1 MPKGK
6 FRKEDLASLSLAMP
20 QVKFKSKRMNYL
32 ALHQQYKEETISGR
46 YITLEHIEPLVLKQ
60 QAEII
65 GQSVLGKPIYKLQF
79 GTGKIRILMWSQMHG
94 NESTTTKA
102 LFDFINFLHSNTKES
117 NVILDHFTFC
127 MLPMLNPDGAKLY
140 TRENANGIDLNRDAQ
155 NLSQP
160 ESMVLRKTFETF
172 QPNYCY
178 NLHDQR
184 TIYGAGESGNT
195 ATVSFLA
202 PAFNKN
208 RDINDVRIKA
218 MNVIVAM
225 NKALQQFIPNQV
237 GRFDDSFNLNC
248 VGDTFQYLKVPTI
261 LFEAGHFANDFER
274 EITRKY
280 IFIAFISGIGFLNE
294 NDIVLNEIDN
304 YLKIPQNKVV
314 FYDFVYKNVKINYDG
329 NEKIINFAAQ
339 FKEVLNNKKVF
350 FEAEIAQIDN
360 LENYFGHLELDA
372 KGETYNDG
380 ESNLPILEK
389 KANFYLGEIEIVN
402 GALLK

>member
-1 MPKGK
+1 M
-6 FRKEDLASLSLAMP
+6 D
-20 QVKFKSKRMNYL
+20 YL
-32 ALHQQYKEETISGR
+32 QLHQQYKEESIFGR
-46 YITLEHIEPLVLKQ
+46 YITLEHIEPLILKH

-79 GTGKIRILMWSQMHG
+79 GTGKTKILMWSQMHG
-94 NESTTTKA
+94 NEGTTTKA

-117 NVILDHFTFC
+117 NAILANFTFC

-160 ESMVLRKTFETF
+160 ESKILRKAFELF

-184 TIYGAGESGNT
+184 TIYGAGDKGHS

-202 PAFNKN
+202 PAFNEN
-208 RDINDVRIKA
+208 RDINEVRIKA

-225 NKALQQFIPNQV
+225 NNTLQQFIPNQV

-248 VGDTFQYLKVPTI
+248 VGDTFQYLNVPTI
-261 LFEAGHFANDFER
+261 LFEAGHFANDYER

-280 IFIAFISGIGFLNE
+280 IFIALVSGIMFFNE
-294 NDIVLNEIDN
+294 NDIVLNEIGD
-304 YLKIPQNKVV
+304 YLKISQNKVV
-314 FYDFVYKNVKINYDG
+314 FYDFVYKNVKINYD
-329 NEKIINFAAQ
+329 NSEKIINFAAQ
-339 FKEVLNNKKVF
+339 FKEVLNSEKVTF
-350 FEAEIAQIDN
+350 VAEIAQVDN
-360 LENYFGHLELDA
+360 LENYFGHVEIDA
-372 KGETYNDG
+372 KGETYTDG
-380 ESNLPILEK
+380 ESNFPILEK
-389 KANFYLGEIEIVN
+389 KADFYLGSIKIVN
-402 GALLK
+402 GNKFS

>member
-1 MPKGK
+1 
-6 FRKEDLASLSLAMP
+6 
-20 QVKFKSKRMNYL
+20 MNYL
-32 ALHQQYKEETISGR
+32 SLHQQYKEETISGR
-46 YITLEHIEPLVLKQ
+46 YITLEHIEPLILKQ

-117 NVILDHFTFC
+117 SVILDHFTFC

-155 NLSQP
+155 DLSQP
-160 ESMVLRKTFETF
+160 ESIVIRKTFETF

-202 PAFNKN
+202 PAFNEN

-225 NKALQQFIPNQV
+225 NTTLQKFIPNKV

-248 VGDTFQYLKVPTI
+248 VGDTFQYLNVPTI
-261 LFEAGHFANDFER
+261 LFEAGHFANDYER

-280 IFIAFISGIGFLNE
+280 IFIALVSGITFLSE

>member
-1 MPKGK
+1 
-6 FRKEDLASLSLAMP
+6 
-20 QVKFKSKRMNYL
+20 MNYL
-32 ALHQQYKEETISGR
+32 ELHKEFKEQSIAGR
-46 YITLEHIEPLVLKQ
+46 YITLDHIEPLMVKYNS
-60 QAEII
+60 EII

-79 GTGKIRILMWSQMHG
+79 GTGKKRILMWSQMHG

-102 LFDFINFLHSNTKES
+102 LFDFINFLLSKTKES
-117 NVILDHFTFC
+117 NRILDDFTFC
-127 MLPMLNPDGAKLY
+127 LVPMLNPDGAKLY

-155 NLSQP
+155 DLSQP
-160 ESMVLRKTFETF
+160 ESIVLRKTFEAF
-172 QPNYCY
+172 QPNYCF

-184 TIYGAGESGNT
+184 TIYGAGENGNT

-202 PAFNKN
+202 PAFNEN
-208 RDINDVRIKA
+208 RDVNEVRIKA

-225 NKALQQFIPNQV
+225 NKTLQQFIPNQV

-248 VGDTFQYLKVPTI
+248 VGDTFQNLNVPTI
-261 LFEAGHFANDFER
+261 LFEAGHFANDYER

-280 IFIAFISGIGFLNE
+280 IFIALISGIRFLNE

-304 YLKIPQNKVV
+304 YLKIMQNKVV

-339 FKEVLNNKKVF
+339 FKEILNNEKVI
-350 FEAEIAQIDN
+350 FEAAISQVEN
-360 LENYFGHLELDA
+360 LENYFGHVEIDA

-380 ESNLPILEK
+380 ESNFPILEK
-389 KANFYLGEIEIVN
+389 KANFYLGKNIKIVN
-402 GALLK
+402 GLKDN